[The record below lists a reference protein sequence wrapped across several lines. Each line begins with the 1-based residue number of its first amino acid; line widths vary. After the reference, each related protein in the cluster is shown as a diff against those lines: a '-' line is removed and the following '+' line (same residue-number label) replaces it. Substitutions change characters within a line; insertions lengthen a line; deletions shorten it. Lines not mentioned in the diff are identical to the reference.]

1 MKAGARRP
9 CRGFAG
15 VVLVGALVAWL
26 GLGPRAPWLA
36 GADYSD
42 YLIAH
47 APQVAFVRRAVA
59 AWRTLPLWSP
69 VYNAG
74 YPLYANPLASPAYPP
89 GWVAYL
95 LPVPWGLNLALL
107 LHLAWAVVGWGCWAR
122 GKGLRAWPWF
132 GLVAGMLPRTL
143 LYGLGGHVTL
153 IYALAWVPWL
163 LLSVGRGLLPGAV
176 LGLLVL
182 ADPRAAPLALVLLVF
197 VAARGREPH
206 PPGPPPLIGEEGAGR
221 APGREAA
228 MAPPAGDVR
237 PLGAAAAGDE
247 PHPTDPRAGS
257 WLGQLF
263 RWGLVSL
270 AVAAPLLVPLA
281 GFVLHSPREDMDFAA
296 RTALSLPWPVTFDL
310 FAPLPTPVAVAA
322 EYRLFVPWAVL
333 LLAARAWFAGR
344 GRRGAGLAL
353 VGLLLAVGRYGPLA
367 WLWLLPGMGL
377 LRVPARFAWVVA
389 WGLLWAALE
398 ARPQPS
404 LGRGYARLWLALGG
418 LGLTLRAAVWPGLWG
433 LPPRLGPYGL
443 ALLADV
449 LAWWW
454 LRPRARVSPARVWA
468 LAWVAALAWAGVY
481 AAARP
486 VETLEAA
493 DRRVAQALLAAAD
506 ADAWAARWTG
516 PRVYSPSYSIGQWTA
531 AREGPPLAY
540 GVDPLYTRAWARWLE
555 RASGVPW
562 PGYTVTLPP
571 LEGPDPTTANAAYR
585 ADAALLSEARVAW
598 LVAGFPHPAAGWR
611 LVDRIAGRWVYA
623 NAHGP
628 CPLAWVEAPDRP
640 GCPSYA
646 DIARAEAGGGEPYPP
661 DPPPLIGE
669 GGAGRGPGRG
679 SAIAPPAWDARP
691 LGAAAAGDEPHP
703 PGPLLLIR
711 EGGAGRGPKRGSAIA
726 PPPYEGGGV
735 GEGDFGLPPAAAAR
749 AEGGGGE
756 PHPLGLPPLIGEGGE
771 RRGPGYE
778 AVIAPPPYEGGGVGE
793 GDFGSPPA
801 AAARAAGGGGEPHPP
816 GPLLLIGEGGA
827 GRGPKRGSVIA
838 APPPYEGGGVGEG
851 DFVTAPRLT
860 QDEYQSQPYHTRA
873 GPETARVLLW
883 QPNRVVVQA
892 QGPGRLVL
900 SEGDYFTWRVFVDG
914 RPVAKDQS
922 RAPWRAVTLPPGQ
935 HTVEW
940 RLYPWELALGW
951 LVALGGWVWVVR
963 CWRAATRGDE
973 RRARS

>member
-9 CRGFAG
+9 CREFAG
-15 VVLVGALVAWL
+15 VALAGALVVWL
-26 GLGPRAPWLA
+26 ALGPRVPWLA

-59 AWRTLPLWSP
+59 VWRTLPLWSP

-107 LHLAWAVVGWGCWAR
+107 LHLAWGVVGWGCWAR

-176 LGLLVL
+176 LGLLTL

-206 PPGPPPLIGEEGAGR
+206 PPGPPALIGAGGAGR
-221 APGREAA
+221 GQGRGAA
-228 MAPPAGDVR
+228 TAPPAGDAR
-237 PLGAAAAGDE
+237 PLAGAE
-247 PHPTDPRAGS
+247 PRPPGPRGWP
-257 WLGQLF
+257 WLGHLF

-281 GFVLHSPREDMDFAA
+281 GFVLHSPREAMDFTA
-296 RTALSLPWPVTFDL
+296 RTALSLPWPVAFDL
-310 FAPLPTPVAVAA
+310 VAPLPTPVAVAA

-344 GRRGAGLAL
+344 GRWGAGLAL

-389 WGLLWAALE
+389 WGVLWAASE
-398 ARPQPS
+398 ARAQPPA
-404 LGRGYARLWLALGG
+404 GRGYTRLWLALGG

-443 ALLADV
+443 ALLADG
-449 LAWWW
+449 LAWWG
-454 LRPRARVSPARVWA
+454 LRPRAWVPAARVWA
-468 LAWVAALAWAGVY
+468 LAWVAALAWVGVY
-481 AAARP
+481 ADARP
-486 VETLEAA
+486 DAALEAA
-493 DRRVAQALLAAAD
+493 DRQVAQALVPAGNAEV
-506 ADAWAARWTG
+506 WAARWTG

-531 AREGPPLAY
+531 ARAGLPLAY
-540 GVDPLYTRAWARWLE
+540 GVDPLYPRAWARWLE
-555 RASGVPW
+555 RTSGVPW
-562 PGYTVTLPP
+562 RGYTVTLPP

-585 ADAALLSEARVAW
+585 ADAALLAEARVAW

-611 LVDRIAGRWVYA
+611 LVDRIVGRWVYA

-628 CPLAWVEAPDRP
+628 CPLAWVEPPDRP
-640 GCPSYA
+640 GCPA
-646 DIARAEAGGGEPYPP
+646 CAGTARGGASGAEPHPPGPPALTGAGGAGRGQGREAAMAPPPYEGGGAGEGDARPWGAAAAGAEAAGGEPHPP
-661 DPPPLIGE
+661 GPPPLVGE
-669 GGAGRGPGRG
+669 GGAGRAAGRG
-679 SAIAPPAWDARP
+679 AAIPPPPYEGGGVGEGDFGPPRT
-691 LGAAAAGDEPHP
+691 AAARAEAAGAEPHP
-703 PGPLLLIR
+703 PGPPALIGA
-711 EGGAGRGPKRGSAIA
+711 GGAGRGQGREAAMA

-735 GEGDFGLPPAAAAR
+735 GEGDFAPSAR
-749 AEGGGGE
+749 AT
-756 PHPLGLPPLIGEGGE
+756 PPL
-771 RRGPGYE
+771 R
-778 AVIAPPPYEGGGVGE
+778 
-793 GDFGSPPA
+793 
-801 AAARAAGGGGEPHPP
+801 
-816 GPLLLIGEGGA
+816 
-827 GRGPKRGSVIA
+827 
-838 APPPYEGGGVGEG
+838 
-851 DFVTAPRLT
+851 
-860 QDEYQSQPYHTRA
+860 
-873 GPETARVLLW
+873 ETARVLLW

-892 QGPGRLVL
+892 RGPGRLVL

-914 RPVAKDQS
+914 RPAARDAT
-922 RAPWRAVTLPPGQ
+922 RAPWRAVRLPPGE

-940 RLYPWELALGW
+940 RLQPWDAALGW
-951 LVALGGWVWVVR
+951 AMGLLAWGALAWQMP
-963 CWRAATRGDE
+963 
-973 RRARS
+973 RARTRAPKGRDFPLGLWRWS